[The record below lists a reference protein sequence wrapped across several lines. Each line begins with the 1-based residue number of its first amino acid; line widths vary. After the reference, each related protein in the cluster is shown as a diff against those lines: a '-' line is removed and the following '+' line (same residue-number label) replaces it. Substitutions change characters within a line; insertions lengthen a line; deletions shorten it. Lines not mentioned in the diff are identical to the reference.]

1 MSYILDAL
9 KKAERER
16 QKGNIPGVLTTHDV
30 VLKETPSYPILPY
43 LFIAL
48 LLISGIF
55 LFFLTFHSK
64 KNSTIPIFKNPET
77 IMKSNSAEV
86 IENNKKSNITITS
99 SVKTPD
105 KTSKD
110 SAPELT
116 KNLPSIQIE
125 PPVINNKPE
134 SRSETEIKSIVDKK
148 IYQLY
153 ELPSSFQQKLP
164 PFSISVHIYSEE
176 PASRF
181 IKINGVSLREG
192 QDLTHGLRVHEITK
206 DGVIFHYQKY
216 LFFIG
221 LKQD

>member
-9 KKAERER
+9 KKAEKER
-16 QKGNIPGVLTTHDV
+16 QKGNIPGILTTHDV
-30 VLKETPSYPILPY
+30 VLKEARSYPILPY

-48 LLISGIF
+48 LLISCIF
-55 LFFLTFHSK
+55 LFFLIFHSK
-64 KNSTIPIFKNPET
+64 KISNISNIKNLE
-77 IMKSNSAEV
+77 INLKSNSAEV

-99 SVKTPD
+99 SVKPPD
-105 KTSKD
+105 KTSKE
-110 SAPELT
+110 SATELT

-125 PPVINNKPE
+125 PSAINNKPE
-134 SRSETEIKSIVDKK
+134 SRSETETKSIVDKK
-148 IYQLY
+148 IYQLN
-153 ELPSSFQQKLP
+153 ELPSSLQQMLP

-181 IKINGVSLREG
+181 IKINGISLREG
-192 QDLTHGLRVHEITK
+192 QDLTHGLRVQEITK
-206 DGVIFHYQKY
+206 DGVIFHYQNY